1 MHMDNIQILGFR
13 ANIDS
18 VGDVLGKINSIKDD
32 GEIIQLLN
40 ADSVV
45 SKNHI
50 IHGVNQAF
58 LAFERGENLAN
69 DLSVEIVLRCSAQR
83 QISKAF
89 KILGLREGEMN
100 LCAVL
105 IDSKDYTKD
114 LSLLFTRDDD
124 VLIPNE
130 DKLIEMYKNEL
141 PAGTTKFP
149 LDRLTWQYN
158 KNAKTGLITL
168 VGYDKNGNQVVYVS
182 DDYAFFTIDRQTLED
197 NQVNTENEFA
207 SMYCLN
213 TIETVSV
220 DNRNFFQKIWDAIT
234 GFFSRIFGHEE
245 ETERRADGHLM
256 EGVRQHLFPEIVVM
270 VLPQDGRHRRQRR
283 AGRLQR
289 RGGRADAYH

>member
-32 GEIIQLLN
+32 CEIIQLLN

-89 KILGLREGEMN
+89 KILGLREGDMN

-105 IDSKDYTKD
+105 IDSKDYTKE

-130 DKLIEMYKNEL
+130 DKLIEMYKISDEEL
-141 PAGTTKFP
+141 QNMSVEEIIVDRITK
-149 LDRLTWQYN
+149 LT
-158 KNAKTGLITL
+158 
-168 VGYDKNGNQVVYVS
+168 
-182 DDYAFFTIDRQTLED
+182 
-197 NQVNTENEFA
+197 
-207 SMYCLN
+207 
-213 TIETVSV
+213 V
-220 DNRNFFQKIWDAIT
+220 D
-234 GFFSRIFGHEE
+234 
-245 ETERRADGHLM
+245 M
-256 EGVRQHLFPEIVVM
+256 
-270 VLPQDGRHRRQRR
+270 
-283 AGRLQR
+283 
-289 RGGRADAYH
+289 

>member
-89 KILGLREGEMN
+89 KILGLREGDMN

-105 IDSKDYTKD
+105 IDSKDYTKE

-130 DKLIEMYKNEL
+130 DKLIETYKISDEEL
-141 PAGTTKFP
+141 QNMSVEEIIVDRITK
-149 LDRLTWQYN
+149 LT
-158 KNAKTGLITL
+158 
-168 VGYDKNGNQVVYVS
+168 
-182 DDYAFFTIDRQTLED
+182 
-197 NQVNTENEFA
+197 
-207 SMYCLN
+207 
-213 TIETVSV
+213 V
-220 DNRNFFQKIWDAIT
+220 D
-234 GFFSRIFGHEE
+234 
-245 ETERRADGHLM
+245 M
-256 EGVRQHLFPEIVVM
+256 
-270 VLPQDGRHRRQRR
+270 
-283 AGRLQR
+283 
-289 RGGRADAYH
+289 